1 MSEAEAIEAEYWR
14 LEQEQERMMEYANM
28 LTAQLREEREMY
40 ERLGVG
46 YEPPPAVQVVRV
58 EGGEDE
64 DDDDEGDILPA
75 APRR

>member
-28 LTAQLREEREMY
+28 LTAQLREEREMQ

-46 YEPPPAVQVVRV
+46 YEPRAAVQVVRV